1 MTWRDDELP
10 GDAGFDDAVD
20 AVASE
25 AEADAAMHEP
35 PSFAAI
41 VARAHRLDPS
51 AIGANKVEA
60 ARQLAITPRHREP
73 DGVDPRVLDPFVA
86 ELRARAED
94 DIAARE
100 AAGVPAFAR
109 PRTGAVT
116 RVTVVMG
123 ALAAAA
129 VVILGLDWAQ
139 SWRAAREQLAHDSSQ
154 SVSAVRDEP
163 EQYQAAPAEP
173 ATWEAPKSRPASTPA
188 PSVAPTP
195 LPSPIA
201 TPTTPTIPSGARIA
215 LAPRSVAREATP
227 RVPADAPLRELD
239 ARAQAARTAGDL
251 DGADAL
257 YGELIE
263 RGQRHPLVELAYGE
277 RFTLA
282 RRTGPSLQRKLW
294 NAYLSTYPE
303 GRFADDATAG
313 LCRTAPVD
321 DKAPCWQR
329 YLERFPSGTYATHA
343 QRWLDDGADGGGSR
357 DGSPAP

>member
-1 MTWRDDELP
+1 MTWRDDELTD
-10 GDAGFDDAVD
+10 DAGFDDAVD

-51 AIGANKVEA
+51 AIGAGKVEV
-60 ARQLAITPRHREP
+60 ARQIAITPRRGATGA
-73 DGVDPRVLDPFVA
+73 DDTRVLDPFIA

-94 DIAARE
+94 DITARDE
-100 AAGVPAFAR
+100 AGVPPFVR
-109 PRTGAVT
+109 PRTGAIA
-116 RVTVVMG
+116 RMTVVFG

-163 EQYQAAPAEP
+163 ELYQAAPAEP
-173 ATWEAPKSRPASTPA
+173 ATWDAPKSRPASTPA
-188 PSVAPTP
+188 PSVAPTT
-195 LPSPIA
+195 LPSP
-201 TPTTPTIPSGARIA
+201 TTSGITGTIP
-215 LAPRSVAREATP
+215 APPSTPAPARSVAREAAP

-239 ARAQAARTAGDL
+239 AQAQAARSAGDL
-251 DGADAL
+251 DRADAL
-257 YGELIE
+257 YGEIIE

-282 RRTGPSLQRKLW
+282 RRSGPSLQRKLW

-321 DKAPCWQR
+321 DKAACWER
-329 YLERFPSGTYATHA
+329 YLGRFPSGTYATHA
-343 QRWLDDGADGGGSR
+343 QRWLADGNADADPR
-357 DGSPAP
+357 DGSSAP